1 MASMESVGANTLG
14 LSHKEKRYTLPALP
28 EDNPR
33 IEEFLFGDLMK
44 EIVGATLGANAYLL
58 LELFSV
64 KWPRT
69 GTPFGWH
76 QDSGYLLGTPHKPY
90 LSLFCAV
97 DNLTEENG
105 CLRVLPYSRAES
117 RSVVKHVKDRQT
129 NDFVGHEGSDPG
141 VALTVEAGGII
152 VMSSVMFHCS
162 GTNLTDNSRRAF
174 PISYS
179 PEPITDAKGNLW
191 NMAIPFLENGI
202 NVHGSATLPKPKR
215 GVKRGPQWAAPLG
228 CKSTL
233 PNLETSILS
242 YFISPYTRSTRK
254 LMKLKKLARPFFLF
268 LFLALFALPTPLEL
282 VTFAELKTEPAAG
295 VRFAVSFPASSSGE
309 ALDGRLLLL
318 ISKEAR
324 KSHAFKSAKT

>member
-1 MASMESVGANTLG
+1 MVVTEDHIKLFHDDGYFVLEKVIPADLLVELQRECEKKLSLQMASMESVGANTLG

-44 EIVGATLGANAYLL
+44 EIVRATLGANAYLL

-129 NDFVGHEGSDPG
+129 NDFVGYEGSDPG
-141 VALTVEAGGII
+141 VA
-152 VMSSVMFHCS
+152 
-162 GTNLTDNSRRAF
+162 
-174 PISYS
+174 
-179 PEPITDAKGNLW
+179 
-191 NMAIPFLENGI
+191 
-202 NVHGSATLPKPKR
+202 
-215 GVKRGPQWAAPLG
+215 
-228 CKSTL
+228 
-233 PNLETSILS
+233 
-242 YFISPYTRSTRK
+242 
-254 LMKLKKLARPFFLF
+254 
-268 LFLALFALPTPLEL
+268 
-282 VTFAELKTEPAAG
+282 
-295 VRFAVSFPASSSGE
+295 
-309 ALDGRLLLL
+309 
-318 ISKEAR
+318 
-324 KSHAFKSAKT
+324 